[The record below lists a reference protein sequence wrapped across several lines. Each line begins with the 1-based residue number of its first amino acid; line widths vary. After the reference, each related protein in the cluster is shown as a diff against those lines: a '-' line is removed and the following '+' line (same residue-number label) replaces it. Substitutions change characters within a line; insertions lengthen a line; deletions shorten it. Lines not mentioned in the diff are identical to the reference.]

1 MGVKK
6 LPNGRWEVSYRD
18 GSNKRHR
25 PRFDTK
31 AEAEHFEAEQ
41 KRAVRRG
48 TYVDPKLARG
58 VTVRQLWDKYRDHLE
73 LHGGRAGK
81 GLEPKTLADY
91 DYWAEMVLDDW
102 RDGAGRS
109 LKIGW
114 EHTPLANVS
123 RQGVTEWVG
132 ALPAKTGGPAS
143 AHAKQRVSKF
153 FQRMMAFAASEGLIE
168 RSPLLD
174 NAGRPLPAPR
184 PERAKTQVRLTMP
197 QLARLASAAGD
208 HGLLVMFAGVTG
220 LRWGEVSTLRV
231 RHLEFGERPSVF
243 VERDVSKT
251 DVEREVPI
259 PRSVARALQEAIGD
273 RGPEEVVFPSRQ
285 GRVLDEKNFGA
296 RHYRLAGEAAR
307 AAVATLA
314 ERLKAK
320 PDYRRV
326 QRDGRAERVAVF
338 SDAMLRAMHGW
349 QEAVGLDKASVTTP
363 GLWRSLSDATSDP
376 VLKRLERVEMGL
388 GDVDFLR
395 PTFHNLRHTA
405 VSLAIE
411 AGGNVKAVQRIAGH
425 KSAAVTLDVYA
436 DLFED
441 HIHDVAA
448 HLDDALALVPQALAL
463 LSSK

>member
-6 LPNGRWEVSYRD
+6 LANGRWEVSYRD
-18 GSNKRHR
+18 GANKRHR
-25 PRFDTK
+25 PRFDTR

-41 KRAVRRG
+41 RRAVRRG

-58 VTVRQLWDKYRDHLE
+58 VTVRQLWERYRDHLE
-73 LHGGRAGK
+73 KHGGRGGM

-91 DYWAEMVLDDW
+91 DYWADMVLSEWIDE
-102 RDGAGRS
+102 AGRS
-109 LKIGW
+109 VKIGW

-132 ALPAKTGGPAS
+132 TLPAKTGGPAS
-143 AHAKQRVSKF
+143 SHAKQRASKF

-208 HGLLVMFAGVTG
+208 HALLVMFAGVTG

-243 VERDVSKT
+243 VERAVSKT

-259 PRSVARALQEAIGD
+259 PRTVARALEKAVGD
-273 RGPEEVVFPSRQ
+273 KGPEAAVFSSRQ
-285 GRVLDEKNFGA
+285 GRGLDEKNFGA
-296 RHYRLAGEAAR
+296 RHYRPAGEAAC

-314 ERLKAK
+314 EQLKAK

-338 SDAMLRAMHGW
+338 SNAMLRAMHAW
-349 QEAVGLDKASVTTP
+349 QEAVGLERASVTTP
-363 GLWRSLSDATSDP
+363 DLWRSLPRASDHH
-376 VLKRLERVEMGL
+376 VLRRLERVELGL

-425 KSAAVTLDVYA
+425 KSAAMTLDVYA

-448 HLDDALALVPQALAL
+448 QLDDALELVPQALAL
-463 LSSK
+463 LSSD